1 MLELGDLLSEEI
13 STLFMISRVDYVFE
27 LSFKVCS
34 SELSPILEYFDDFF
48 SVVGNEKRVSE
59 AAVGCVELF
68 DELSLLCSWGL
79 EKTIHQLW

>member
-1 MLELGDLLSEEI
+1 VLELGDLLSEEI